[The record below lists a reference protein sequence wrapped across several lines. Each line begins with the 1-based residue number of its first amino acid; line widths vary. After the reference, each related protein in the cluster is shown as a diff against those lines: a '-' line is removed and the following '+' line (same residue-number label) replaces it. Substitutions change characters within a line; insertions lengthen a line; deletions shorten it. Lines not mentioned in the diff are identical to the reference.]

1 MPGAQMLVGWS
12 VLSAEHVGQL
22 TVISETVDDLMKSG
36 KYSIGNTKL
45 SSQSPDW
52 ERPTPWPLTDLRFRW
67 TPAPSVVLAG
77 NDQNVHSL

>member
-36 KYSIGNTKL
+36 KYSIGDT
-45 SSQSPDW
+45 
-52 ERPTPWPLTDLRFRW
+52 
-67 TPAPSVVLAG
+67 
-77 NDQNVHSL
+77 